1 MPISINSPKT
11 GFIFWTII
19 LSCIVF
25 TWSDVVFDSRVI
37 PKWIAAGIIAIIR
50 VREKS
55 GLVIIKFN
63 N

>member
-37 PKWIAAGIIAIIR
+37 PKWIAAGIIAIMLP
-50 VREKS
+50 VS
-55 GLVIIKFN
+55 YS
-63 N
+63 